1 MPELASCCHLGN
13 SPDLTLAIF
22 SDRMK
27 IVLAQRTVVMRC
39 HQTVARTLTGAR
51 LPAGLRGTFA

>member
-1 MPELASCCHLGN
+1 
-13 SPDLTLAIF
+13 LTLAIF

-51 LPAGLRGTFA
+51 LPAGLRGTFALADVSGS